1 MGQGKDQADLIGTR
15 IDLHLLGNADEASVV
30 VVRKLDLLFQHVQA
44 IKVSAFLGA
53 DSSHILAIAF
63 RNHLCSNG
71 RVFNDSHFHIL
82 QFFQEVAALSERLFV
97 GEDLLDIGEGSSR
110 LCHQIVADAQTDA
123 FGNMEVVVLH
133 QVVNGTDGTVR
144 AVFDGQDPVLAKA
157 FFNSIEYAL
166 KAVEIHDAR
175 HFKEFLA
182 GSLRVG
188 SCNALAGNDCLFREE
203 VRCFFQCFFDAVSQV
218 GSLSHI
224 VVLAGTAGVKNRI
237 EQQPCISV
245 ERFTD
250 LFGYFMQN
258 FFLALVRED
267 GYFVAFLILSDFQ
280 GFFHSF
286 FEQVGQLFIY
296 IVYVLSHLI

>member
-1 MGQGKDQADLIGTR
+1 MLKIIGIILI
-15 IDLHLLGNADEASVV
+15 
-30 VVRKLDLLFQHVQA
+30 
-44 IKVSAFLGA
+44 
-53 DSSHILAIAF
+53 
-63 RNHLCSNG
+63 
-71 RVFNDSHFHIL
+71 
-82 QFFQEVAALSERLFV
+82 VAATTKIGFLFAARLERRKNALISFKDALS
-97 GEDLLDIGEGSSR
+97 LLESEIGF
-110 LCHQIVADAQTDA
+110 AQ
-123 FGNMEVVVLH
+123 NS
-133 QVVNGTDGTVR
+133 
-144 AVFDGQDPVLAKA
+144 LAKA